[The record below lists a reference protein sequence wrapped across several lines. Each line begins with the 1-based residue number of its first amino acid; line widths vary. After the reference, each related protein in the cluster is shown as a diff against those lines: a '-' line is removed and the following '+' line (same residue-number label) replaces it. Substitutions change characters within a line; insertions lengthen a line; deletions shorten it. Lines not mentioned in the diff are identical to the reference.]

1 VEPRQSM
8 TRYAGVLLAVLL
20 VRVVTGGAAVAAFAA
35 SAVLLAGLILEAGY
49 RIGLHGA
56 AARPVPTHRRDL
68 DRIVRLQWGGAG
80 MAGVVLVAAAGLLD
94 LGSIDPHRFLGAV
107 ITLGLIAIV
116 AIFIS
121 SLIDWYWILPR
132 VSGILRPAPCEA
144 TGGQLWA
151 RVTGVWLF
159 HRAVATLIVT
169 GSLTGL
175 CLYMGQTGKDDDK
188 AIWFIVGGVF
198 AAATLWFNSASLRA
212 LQLAFNPKRHV
223 GDLLDIHGRKSYIVD
238 VSLQGAKYML
248 VATPRSEFVTKR
260 DGSFALE
267 DFGRYEPAEDREP
280 PCTADVCGK
289 INWYCRCN
297 PEAHT

>member
-1 VEPRQSM
+1 M
-8 TRYAGVLLAVLL
+8 TRYAGVLVAVML
-20 VRVVTGGAAVAAFAA
+20 VRVVTGGVTVAIFAA
-35 SAVLLAGLILEAGY
+35 AAVLLAGLILDVGY
-49 RIGLHGA
+49 RVGLNGA
-56 AARPVPTHRRDL
+56 NARPVPTHRRDL
-68 DRIVRLQWGGAG
+68 DRIVRRQWIGAG
-80 MAGVVLVAAAGLLD
+80 MAGVLLVATAGLLD
-94 LGSIDPHRFLGAV
+94 AGSIDPHHFLGAV

-132 VSGILRPAPCEA
+132 ISGVVRPGPCEA

-175 CLYMGQTGKDDDK
+175 CLYMGQTGEEDDK
-188 AIWFIVGGVF
+188 AIWFIAGGVF

-223 GDLLDIHGRKSYIVD
+223 GDLLDIHGRKSYVVD

-248 VATPRSEFVTKR
+248 VATKRDGFVTKR

-267 DFGRYEPAEDREP
+267 DFGRFDPAEDAET
-280 PCTADVCGK
+280 PCSGDVCGK